1 MQIDGGT
8 VDRYLAAAWDS
19 RGTDVLLSAGSP
31 PCLRV
36 DGSVQPFADED
47 VLDEAALD
55 DLLGE
60 MLTAEQRATYR
71 RDLEI
76 DFALV
81 WRDTARVRGN
91 AFHQQ
96 GLPAVALRLIPTRVP
111 TFDELL
117 MPTVVRELSRLSQGL
132 VLVTGPTG
140 SGKSTTLAAMAG
152 WINANRACH
161 IVTIEDPIE
170 YVHPHQRSLVN
181 QREVGRDSHSF
192 ERALRSALRENPDVV
207 LVGEMRDPESIAIT
221 LTLAETGHLVL
232 STLHTNDASQALD
245 RIVDVFPTDRQA
257 QVRVQLAG
265 SLAAVVAQRLLPRTG
280 GGLVAAYEVLL
291 ASSAVRNLIR
301 EGKTRQI
308 RNAITTSQ
316 SSGMQTLEMS
326 LSTLVEHG
334 LITYDDAVAR
344 ALHPGEVARAGP
356 TAVVL

>member
-1 MQIDGGT
+1 MLIEGGR
-8 VDRYLAAAWDS
+8 VGRYLADAWDR

-36 DGSVQPFADED
+36 DGSVQPFPDED
-47 VLDEAALD
+47 VLDDIDLD
-55 DLLGE
+55 ELLGE
-60 MLTAEQRATYR
+60 MLTAEQRATLCR
-71 RDLEI
+71 ELEL

-81 WRDTARVRGN
+81 WRDSARVRGN

-96 GLPAVALRLIPTRVP
+96 GLPAVALRLIPNRVP

-117 MPTVVRELSRLSQGL
+117 TPTVVREVSRLSQGL
-132 VLVTGPTG
+132 VLLTGPTG

-170 YVHPHQRSLVN
+170 YVHPHARSLVN
-181 QREVGRDSHSF
+181 QREVGTDSHSF

-265 SLAAVVAQRLLPRTG
+265 SLAAVIAQRLLPRVG

-316 SSGMQTLEMS
+316 GSGMQTLEMS
-326 LSTLVEHG
+326 LSMLVERG
-334 LITYDDAVAR
+334 VVSYDDAVTRSLYPA
-344 ALHPGEVARAGP
+344 EVQRPNPLYKAI
-356 TAVVL
+356 